1 MKQPLHAGNF
11 LSQLSTLLYAVVISV
26 VAVPAIRAQDPVLT
40 HRNDNSRTG
49 QNLSET
55 YLTPAV
61 VNSTHF
67 GQLFIQPLDGMA
79 VAEPLY
85 VPNLQING
93 ATHNV
98 VFVVTLH
105 DGVYAFDADSNS
117 GSNSAPLWYTSL
129 IDPPNVTTVPI
140 AEQGCVGHNFTEMGI
155 LGTPVIDPTSNT
167 MYLVAK
173 TKESGTYVFR
183 LHALNIQ
190 TGKEALGGPIRIQ
203 ASYTSNGDLVTF
215 TEQHRMNRPA
225 LLLSNGV
232 IYIEFGTMGCKSAG
246 PSTGWMMAY
255 SASNLQQLGVLD
267 VGPTQS
273 NTPGIWMGGE
283 GASVDGNGDVY
294 VVTGDGAFDYN
305 VGGLDYGSSLLKVD
319 IDSGDISLIDSF
331 TPYNQD
337 YLNENDLDLG
347 SGALVL
353 LPPQSGPYPNL
364 GVLGGKGGVIYLINQ
379 DNLGGY
385 NPAVDQVV
393 QEVSFNPNE
402 LINLDGGATYWNEN
416 IYFGGV
422 ADGDIGVPVEMFS
435 LSNGM
440 LSTSPVAMTAKTYK
454 FFSLFSI
461 SANGANNGILWGV
474 EAQNTG
480 STLNAFNATNLAS
493 LFQSPQFDSTLHFVT
508 PMITN
513 GKVYVTTKNSMVVM
527 GLFNQN
533 LITGGNNQTGEA
545 GTALK
550 KPLSVRVTN
559 AYTGAVMPGVTIN
572 FSDGGS
578 GGTFGN
584 PQPVTNSNGYAV
596 TTYTLPAQT
605 GVYKIT
611 ASATGFTTAHFTEK
625 ATGN

>member
-1 MKQPLHAGNF
+1 MKQQMRAGAFSSPLSA
-11 LSQLSTLLYAVVISV
+11 LLIAVALAVV
-26 VAVPAIRAQDPVLT
+26 ADPAGLAQSPVLT

-55 YLTPAV
+55 YLTPSV
-61 VNSTHF
+61 VNNTHF
-67 GQLFIQPLDGMA
+67 GQLFVQPLDGMS

-93 ATHNV
+93 TTHNV

-105 DGVYAFDADSNS
+105 DGVYAFDADSNA
-117 GSNSAPLWYTSL
+117 GNNSSPLWYTSL
-129 IDPPNVTTVPI
+129 INPPGVTTVPI
-140 AEQGCVGHNFTEMGI
+140 AEQGCIGHNFTEMGI
-155 LGTPVIDPTSNT
+155 LGTPVIDAASNT

-173 TKESGTYVFR
+173 TEENGSYVFR
-183 LHALNIQ
+183 LHALDIQ
-190 TGKEALGGPIRIQ
+190 TGQETLGGPVRIQ
-203 ASYTSNGDLVTF
+203 ASYTSNGEVVTF

-232 IYIEFGTMGCKSAG
+232 IFIEFGTMGCKSAG

-273 NTPGIWMGGE
+273 NTPGIWMAGE
-283 GASVDGNGDVY
+283 GASVDSNGDVY
-294 VVTGDGAFDYN
+294 VVTGDGAFDYDI
-305 VGGLDYGSSLLKVD
+305 GGLDYGSSLLKVD
-319 IDSGDISLIDSF
+319 LDSGNFSLIDSF

-337 YLNENDLDLG
+337 YLNQNDLDLG

-353 LPPQSGPYPNL
+353 LPPQPGPYPNL
-364 GVLGGKGGVIYLINQ
+364 GVLGGKGGMIYLINQ
-379 DNLGGY
+379 DSLGGY
-385 NPAVDQVV
+385 NPAADQVV
-393 QEVSFNPNE
+393 QEVAFNPNE
-402 LINLDGGATYWNEN
+402 LINLDGGATYWNQN

-422 ADGDIGVPVEMFS
+422 EDGDIGVPVEMFS
-435 LSNGM
+435 LNNGL
-440 LSTSPVAMTAKTYK
+440 LSTSPVAMTTKAYK

-461 SANGANNGILWGV
+461 SANGAQNGILWGV
-474 EAQNTG
+474 QAQNTG

-493 LFQSPQFDSTLHFVT
+493 LYTSPQFDSTLHFVT
-508 PMITN
+508 PMIAN
-513 GKVYVTTKNSMVVM
+513 GRVYVTTKKSLVVM

-533 LITGGNNQTGEA
+533 LGTGGNNQTGVA
-545 GTALK
+545 GTTLK

-584 PQPVTNSNGYAV
+584 AQAVTNSNGYAT
-596 TTYTLPAQT
+596 TTYTLPALP
-605 GVYKIT
+605 GVYKIN

-625 ATGN
+625 ATSN